1 MHVNREDLDKCTL
14 SLFCCFKK
22 ANMPNYD
29 YLDICLNFV
38 CHERNIIRKSDNLHH
53 FFMSLWD
60 SVPLAMYP
68 SWNER
73 LQKICTC
80 QVWSLS
86 LSALSW
92 QPWNQRAACS
102 AVEKKRQLYLVILNA
117 YEMNT
122 CGKIWTV
129 FYDYSVYIKSKTT
142 IYTSYT
148 LFLVSV
154 YSEEVSEL
162 YSLLQRLHRLHV
174 VDMAVSIQRPTTQI
188 QARALNKYFQSTQN
202 SAKWYFDVFQW
213 TAWVETPGVI
223 PPF

>member
-122 CGKIWTV
+122 WQNMDGILWLFCVHQKQDNHLHII
-129 FYDYSVYIKSKTT
+129 YIVLGFS
-142 IYTSYT
+142 
-148 LFLVSV
+148 LFWRRVRIV
-154 YSEEVSEL
+154 HFAIKV
-162 YSLLQRLHRLHV
+162 
-174 VDMAVSIQRPTTQI
+174 T
-188 QARALNKYFQSTQN
+188 
-202 SAKWYFDVFQW
+202 
-213 TAWVETPGVI
+213 
-223 PPF
+223 